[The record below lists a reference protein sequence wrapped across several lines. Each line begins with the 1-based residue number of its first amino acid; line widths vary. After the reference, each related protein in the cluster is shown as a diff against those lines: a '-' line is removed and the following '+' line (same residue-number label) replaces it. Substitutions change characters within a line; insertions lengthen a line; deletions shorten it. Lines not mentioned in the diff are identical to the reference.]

1 MMRQLFLLLCSSS
14 RLAFPEPSGWYASRK
29 KTFFHPLEPN
39 VVDEFFVSMQ
49 SRTKMHFNLMPNFI
63 PIWKFS
69 AALTFDVTRSAAN
82 QGDCTNTWTWLTM
95 QTSAYHV
102 EKSISDGSTQRRAER
117 RETRFS
123 LLHPNKRDKRGEEL
137 SLLPLIF
144 VRNRA
149 RSWSTRG
156 CVNSKTKL
164 CVKAEYEILLELL

>member
-1 MMRQLFLLLCSSS
+1 
-14 RLAFPEPSGWYASRK
+14 
-29 KTFFHPLEPN
+29 
-39 VVDEFFVSMQ
+39 
-49 SRTKMHFNLMPNFI
+49 
-63 PIWKFS
+63 
-69 AALTFDVTRSAAN
+69 
-82 QGDCTNTWTWLTM
+82 M

>member
-1 MMRQLFLLLCSSS
+1 MLV
-14 RLAFPEPSGWYASRK
+14 WK

-102 EKSISDGSTQRRAER
+102 EKSISDGSTQRRAEEKLAFLSSTQNR
-117 RETRFS
+117 TA
-123 LLHPNKRDKRGEEL
+123 DKRERSSRFL
-137 SLLPLIF
+137 FLF
-144 VRNRA
+144 TTA
-149 RSWSTRG
+149 RGPGLFEVGWI
-156 CVNSKTKL
+156 SKGNFALKQ
-164 CVKAEYEILLELL
+164 IILELF